1 MSRLLQGLLFISFL
15 LSIPATVIAAP
26 QVVVTIKPIHSLV
39 ANVMQGISTPQL
51 LIKGN
56 HSPHTFTLKPS
67 QMRQL
72 ENADIIFW
80 VGESLET
87 SLQKTLHHAEEDQQV
102 VELIETPGLQ
112 QLAPRSEHKWIQK
125 SLKANASEH
134 QHQHN
139 LSIDPHIWLSPFNAS
154 KMVQHISNTLIKL
167 DPENA
172 KQYQENTQQTLQRIQ
187 QLDQQISHQLS
198 PLSKRPF
205 VVFHDAYQHFE
216 RHYQLKSIA
225 AVTLSPDRL
234 PGARH
239 ISDIKKRIKELNVVC
254 IFNETQFSSQLVN
267 SITEG
272 SQLRTGSLD
281 PLGATL
287 TAGTDA
293 WFELMKNLSNSIS
306 GCLSANQE

>member
-1 MSRLLQGLLFISFL
+1 MSRFLQALFSISLLLCV
-15 LSIPATVIAAP
+15 PHAVIAAP

-39 ANVMQGISTPQL
+39 TNVMQGVSTPQL
-51 LIKGN
+51 LITGN

-72 ENADIIFW
+72 ETADIIFW
-80 VGESLET
+80 VGELLET
-87 SLQKTLHHAEEDQQV
+87 SLEKTLHHAAKNSQV

-112 QLAPRSEHKWIQK
+112 QLAARALHNGAQLEHKPVL
-125 SLKANASEH
+125 SGH
-134 QHQHN
+134 QHDS
-139 LSIDPHIWLSPFNAS
+139 SIDPHIWLSPFNAS

-172 KQYQENTQQTLQRIQ
+172 AQYLANTQQTLQHIQ

-198 PLSKRPF
+198 PLAGRPF
-205 VVFHDAYQHFE
+205 VVFHDAYQYFE

-225 AVTLSPDRL
+225 AVALSPDRL

-239 ISDIKKRIKELNVVC
+239 ISKIKKRIKALNVAC
-254 IFNETQFSSQLVN
+254 IFKETQFSSQLVN
-267 SITEG
+267 TISEG
-272 SQLRTGSLD
+272 SKVKTGSLD

-287 TAGTDA
+287 TAGPDA
-293 WFELMKNLSNSIS
+293 WFELMQNLSNSIS
-306 GCLSANQE
+306 SCLTTNHE